1 MQNLKNKTD
10 KTKARLLHIENKGV
24 VAGGEG
30 AEEGP
35 KQMNGIKRSKAP
47 ITEEATGM

>member
-10 KTKARLLHIENKGV
+10 KTKARLLRIENKGV
-24 VAGGEG
+24 AAGGEG

-35 KQMNGIKRSKAP
+35 K
-47 ITEEATGM
+47 